1 MSAGYDGTITI
12 ADPSLVTE
20 LADMPD
26 GYAGYVLRDDD
37 APAPD
42 WDGIGY
48 VFRIGY
54 GSRDDA
60 CLVSGDWGDAS
71 PMAVETVRAAWE
83 RFRDWDTVARY
94 LRVFHDVVSF
104 DWSSSIERDGTVV
117 AAVTRAHVDA
127 WGTTP
132 DQTSRL
138 AREALD
144 VVEQWVDGCV
154 YVVRVVDT
162 TTGHD
167 ADMCGV
173 YDGTPGREY
182 VRSVA
187 AELAAEL
194 AAGDL

>member
-12 ADPSLVTE
+12 TDPSLMTE

-26 GYAGYVLRDDD
+26 GYAGYVLQDDD

-60 CLVSGDWGDAS
+60 CLVSGDAGDAS
-71 PMAVETVRAAWE
+71 PMAVETVRAAWQ

-94 LRVFHDVVSF
+94 LRAFWDVVSF
-104 DWSSSIERDGTVV
+104 DYDSSADRGATIV
-117 AAVTRAHVDA
+117 ACVTAAHVDA

-138 AREALD
+138 AREALEPVRAWLEGD
-144 VVEQWVDGCV
+144 VYG
-154 YVVRVVDT
+154 VRVVNVDT
-162 TTGHD
+162 G
-167 ADMCGV
+167 ADRDLWDV
-173 YDGTPGREY
+173 YDWTVGRESL
-182 VRSVA
+182 RGIA
-187 AELAAEL
+187 LELAAEVL
-194 AAGDL
+194 